1 MATLYTTASDESSHQ
16 RLFYASGKDKAQFA
30 PAFCKNEKRLCNLR
44 RDLTKKKNTI
54 FIYLHY
60 VIVRTDNFQVS
71 KNGKGT

>member
-44 RDLTKKKNTI
+44 QHFAKMKN
-54 FIYLHY
+54 
-60 VIVRTDNFQVS
+60 VS
-71 KNGKGT
+71 AICAGILQN